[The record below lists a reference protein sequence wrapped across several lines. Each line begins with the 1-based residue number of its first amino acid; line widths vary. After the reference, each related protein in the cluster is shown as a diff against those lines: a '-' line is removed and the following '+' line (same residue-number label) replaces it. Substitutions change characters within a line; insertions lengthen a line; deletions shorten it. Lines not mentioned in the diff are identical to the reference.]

1 MKRIVNGLVRNYVR
15 VLEASEGQGYVE
27 YILIIA
33 FVGLAVIA
41 GLTLFAGGVNSALSQ
56 LGGQV

>member
-1 MKRIVNGLVRNYVR
+1 MERLKNR
-15 VLEASEGQGYVE
+15 VLKTYVALRDASEGQGYVE